1 MSAAAPARSRRALAL
16 WLLAAALCYAA
27 TLPAQRAAD
36 RLRTPPGDEVLY
48 LPNEKLLTHFT
59 AGLAPVIA
67 DLLWLRCV
75 QYTALENRGARAFT
89 WLEQMIFTT
98 VSLDP
103 RFKDVYR
110 YGAIF
115 LSALRSDSE
124 AAMRLLRAGM
134 VEAPDAWELP
144 YEAAV
149 IQLVNR
155 RGAPDAEK
163 LTAFY
168 MGMAVATGEPPAFVA
183 ELASRFQAKQDLGG
197 VEEAMWRRMLEGE
210 DKVMRELAA
219 RKLQEMAILRNL
231 HTMEKWVDEYRT
243 ARGAPPE
250 RLEELLAFKGVNA
263 LPPDPL
269 GGHYLLGPN
278 AEPMNSTLLDAHKA
292 RLLGVLRRRIGEYHK
307 EKGVFPPSLE
317 EMTRELRTFKR
328 VPPNPWP
335 GQDWKYDPAAGTVE

>member
-1 MSAAAPARSRRALAL
+1 VSPAAPARPRRALVL

-36 RLRTPPGDEVLY
+36 RLRPPLSDEVLY

-59 AGLAPVIA
+59 AGLGPVIA

-115 LSALRSDSE
+115 LSALRADSE
-124 AAMRLLRAGM
+124 AAMRLLHTGM
-134 VEAPDAWELP
+134 VEVPDAWELP
-144 YEAAV
+144 YEAAI

-155 RGAPDAEK
+155 KGAPDAEK

-168 MGMAVATGEPPAFVA
+168 CGMAVATGRPPAFVA
-183 ELASRFQAKQDLGG
+183 ELASRFQARQDLGG
-197 VEEAMWRRMLEGE
+197 LEDTMWRRMLESE

-231 HTMEKWVDEYRT
+231 HTMEKWVDEYR
-243 ARGAPPE
+243 AAKGAPPE
-250 RLEELLAFKGVNA
+250 TLEALLAFKGAKA

-278 AEPMNSTLLDAHKA
+278 AKPMNSTLLDADTA
-292 RLLGVLRRRIGEYHK
+292 RHLGGLRRRVEEFRNARGA
-307 EKGVFPPSLE
+307 FPGSLE
-317 EMTRELRTFKR
+317 ELTEEKGFKR
-328 VPPNPWP
+328 VPPHPWP
-335 GQDWKYDPAAGTVE
+335 GREWKYDPATGTVE

>member
-1 MSAAAPARSRRALAL
+1 MSAAAPARRGRALVL

-27 TLPAQRAAD
+27 TIPAQRAAD
-36 RLRTPPGDEVLY
+36 RLRPPLRDEVLY
-48 LPNEKLLTHFT
+48 LPNEKLLVHFT

-115 LSALRSDSE
+115 LSALRADSE
-124 AAMRLLRAGM
+124 AAMRLLHTGM
-134 VEAPDAWELP
+134 VEVPDAWELP
-144 YEAAV
+144 YEAAI

-155 RGAPDAEK
+155 KGAPDAEK

-168 MGMAVATGEPPAFVA
+168 CGMAVATGRPPAFVA
-183 ELASRFQAKQDLGG
+183 ELAARFQARQDLGG
-197 VEEAMWRRMLEGE
+197 IEEGMWRRMLESE

-243 ARGAPPE
+243 AQGGPPE
-250 RLEELLAFKGVNA
+250 TLEALLAFKGAKA

-269 GGHYLLGPN
+269 GGRYLLGPD
-278 AEPMNSTLLDAHKA
+278 AKPMNSTLLDADTA
-292 RLLGVLRRRIGEYHK
+292 RQLGMLRRRLEEFRNARGAFPRSLEELTK
-307 EKGVFPPSLE
+307 EKGLA
-317 EMTRELRTFKR
+317 R
-328 VPPNPWP
+328 VPPHPWP
-335 GQDWKYDPAAGTVE
+335 GRQWKYDPATGTVE

>member
-1 MSAAAPARSRRALAL
+1 MTAPARARPGRAALL

-27 TLPAQRAAD
+27 TIPAQRAAD
-36 RLRTPPGDEVLY
+36 RLRPPLRDEVLY

-75 QYTALENRGARAFT
+75 QYTALENRGARSFT

-98 VSLDP
+98 TRLDP
-103 RFKDVYR
+103 RFKGVYR

-115 LSALRSDSE
+115 LSALRADSE
-124 AAMRLLRAGM
+124 AAMRLLRTGM
-134 VEAPDAWELP
+134 VEVPDAWELP
-144 YEAAV
+144 YEAAI

-155 RGAPDAEK
+155 RGAPDAER

-168 MGMAVATGEPPAFVA
+168 CGMAVATGRPPAFVA
-183 ELASRFQAKQDLGG
+183 ELASRFQAKQDLSGI
-197 VEEAMWRRMLEGE
+197 EEGMWRRMLESD

-231 HTMEKWVDEYRT
+231 HTMEKWVEEYR
-243 ARGAPPE
+243 ARHGAPPDT
-250 RLEELLAFKGVNA
+250 LEALLAFKGAKA

-269 GGHYLLGPN
+269 GGRYFLGPE
-278 AEPMNSTLLDAHKA
+278 AKPMNSTMLDTETA
-292 RLLGVLRRRIGEYHK
+292 RELGMLRRRVEEFRNTRGA
-307 EKGVFPPSLE
+307 FPGSLE
-317 EMTRELRTFKR
+317 ELARETGMKR
-328 VPPNPWP
+328 VPEHPWP
-335 GQDWKYDPAAGTVE
+335 GRSWKYDPATGTVE

>member
-1 MSAAAPARSRRALAL
+1 MSASAQRRPGRVLVL

-27 TLPAQRAAD
+27 TIPAQRAAD

-48 LPNEKLLTHFT
+48 LPNEKLLVHFT
-59 AGLAPVIA
+59 AGLAPVVA

-75 QYTALENRGARAFT
+75 QYTALENRGARSFT

-110 YGAIF
+110 YGSIF
-115 LSALRSDSE
+115 LSALRADSE
-124 AAMRLLRAGM
+124 AAMRLLRTGM
-134 VEAPDAWELP
+134 VEVPDAWELP

-149 IQLVNR
+149 IQLLNR
-155 RGAPDAEK
+155 RGEPAAEK
-163 LTAFY
+163 LAAFY
-168 MGMAVATGEPPAFVA
+168 FGMAVATGEPPAFVA
-183 ELASRFQAKQDLGG
+183 ELAAKLQARQDLGG
-197 VEEAMWRRMLEGE
+197 VEEAMWRRMLEGD

-219 RKLQEMAILRNL
+219 RKLQEMAIHRNL
-231 HTMEKWVDEYRT
+231 HTMERWVEEYRT
-243 ARGAPPE
+243 AKGAPPE
-250 RLEELLAFKGVNA
+250 TLAALLAFKGANS

-278 AEPMNSTLLDAHKA
+278 AKPMNSTLLDADKA
-292 RLLGVLRRRIGEYHK
+292 RVLGVLRRRIEEYHK
-307 EKGVFPPSLE
+307 AKGVFPPSLE
-317 EMTRELRTFKR
+317 ELTRELRTFKR

-335 GQDWKYDPAAGTVE
+335 GQGWKYDPAAGTVE